1 MIPPDILSATPP
13 EMSLGSDSTNLDF
26 LRATAVLLVLVS
38 HVLFAIYGQPCD
50 WIAKPMGRIGVLF
63 FFVHTCTVLM
73 LSLERRPDTIRFYVR
88 RFFRIYPL
96 SVFAVLVY
104 AAFQIPNTGWL
115 LNEYPKISGRDVL
128 ANLLLV
134 QNLTLSKDVLSVL
147 WSLPL
152 EIQMYVVLPLLYR
165 FRRVRIELLWIYSA
179 VLAAIWPVMGR
190 IPHTGFARLTVVY
203 FIPCFLPGVLAYR
216 HSKFAQRKLPAYLW
230 MPFVLAVTAAFCW
243 KPSEYSGWAA
253 CLCLGYAIPRFQELQ
268 ANRIAHNIA
277 KYSYGIYLGHLFC
290 LYLGFVYLHSQ
301 PFAIRCAVSL
311 LSVIAVP
318 PLLYHCIE
326 EPMIRL
332 GSRLAGSKAK
342 TSRALA
348 AHA

>member
-1 MIPPDILSATPP
+1 
-13 EMSLGSDSTNLDF
+13 MSLGSDSTNLDF

-38 HVLFAIYGQPCD
+38 HVLFATYGQPCD

-73 LSLERRPDTIRFYVR
+73 LSLERRPDTVRFYVR

-115 LNEYPKISGRDVL
+115 LNEYPKISGKDIL

-165 FRRVRIELLWIYSA
+165 FRKISIELLWIGSA
-179 VLAAIWPVMGR
+179 ALAAIWPFMGGFR
-190 IPHTGFARLTVVY
+190 IRVLRACRL
-203 FIPCFLPGVLAYR
+203 IASPLPSSPECSLIDTQNSRNESFQHICGC
-216 HSKFAQRKLPAYLW
+216 H
-230 MPFVLAVTAAFCW
+230 
-243 KPSEYSGWAA
+243 
-253 CLCLGYAIPRFQELQ
+253 LC
-268 ANRIAHNIA
+268 
-277 KYSYGIYLGHLFC
+277 S
-290 LYLGFVYLHSQ
+290 
-301 PFAIRCAVSL
+301 
-311 LSVIAVP
+311 
-318 PLLYHCIE
+318 PLLLHFAGSQASTPAGRRAFLWAMRSRDFKSCKRTESPTALQNIPTASTSDTCSAFISASSTYT
-326 EPMIRL
+326 R
-332 GSRLAGSKAK
+332 SRLRYDA
-342 TSRALA
+342 RFRF
-348 AHA
+348 